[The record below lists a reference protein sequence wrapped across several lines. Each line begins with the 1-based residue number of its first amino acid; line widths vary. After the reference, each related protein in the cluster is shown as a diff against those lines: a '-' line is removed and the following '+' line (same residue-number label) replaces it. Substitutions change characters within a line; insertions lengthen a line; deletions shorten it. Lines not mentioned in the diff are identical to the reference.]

1 MVQPFHLR
9 FLLLCLQYD
18 VFTPFPTL
26 PTPRLR
32 PSCFAPDGSHP
43 DIHARFH
50 VPFLWQG
57 FRECKDIFCSFK
69 HSQATVRADIRIR
82 IRRRII
88 RIRINEPRIR
98 TIIRI
103 TAEQHATTPD
113 NPFFI
118 PFRHPGAQPMPPCG
132 GGDFD
137 LRTTIERFFDF
148 SI

>member
-32 PSCFAPDGSHP
+32 PSCFAPDGSSSGHT
-43 DIHARFH
+43 ARH
-50 VPFLWQG
+50 VRRFCG
-57 FRECKDIFCSFK
+57 KVSGNARIFFCSFK

-113 NPFFI
+113 NPFYFF
-118 PFRHPGAQPMPPCG
+118 PTSWCATDAALRRRRFRFAHH
-132 GGDFD
+132 D
-137 LRTTIERFFDF
+137 LRFFDLT
-148 SI
+148 I